1 MKALIFAVLF
11 PTAAAAEFSVVSD
24 RSTFVGLMEQGVL
37 KHGLFPIQ
45 LRVTAD
51 GLIGGS
57 AVGSDVTGRWDWD
70 NGYFCRT
77 MAWGEREIPF
87 NCQLVEVDGRK
98 VRFTENQGQGRAATF
113 RID

>member
-1 MKALIFAVLF
+1 MKAIIFSLLL

-24 RSTFVGLMEQGVL
+24 RNTFVGLMEAGQL
-37 KHGLFPIQ
+37 KHNLLPIR
-45 LRVTAD
+45 LRVSAD
-51 GLIGGS
+51 GLINGE
-57 AVGSDVTGRWDWD
+57 AVGSEVTGNWDWD

-77 MAWGEREIPF
+77 MAWGSREIPF